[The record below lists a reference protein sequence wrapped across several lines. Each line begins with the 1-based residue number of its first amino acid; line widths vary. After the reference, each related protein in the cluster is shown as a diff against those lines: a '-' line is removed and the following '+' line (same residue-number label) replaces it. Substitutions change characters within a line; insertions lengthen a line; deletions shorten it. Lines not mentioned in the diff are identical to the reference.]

1 MSVCTTQPLTAA
13 KNASNVFCDY
23 IAAVEAADQ
32 VGLSIYTHTNTDGA
46 YLESG
51 LTHDVASVKPLY
63 RNRQAGHYDTLTNIG
78 GGLKVAREELENNGR
93 QDAYRVIVLMT
104 DGIANRPSGTAEQ
117 WAINQANLCK
127 TARIKIMAV
136 ALGLGADE
144 DLMLQMAE
152 ITGQTIY
159 RPWRGNHRRIRSS
172 ADAGISGYRSRP
184 TAQAASDELLIQPRA
199 IGFGGN
205 VRSAIGRGI

>member
-13 KNASNVFCDY
+13 KNASDVFCDY
-23 IAAVEAADQ
+23 IAAVEADDQ

-152 ITGQTIY
+152 ITGA
-159 RPWRGNHRRIRSS
+159 NDLSS
-172 ADAGISGYRSRP
+172 LAGEPSPNTKLS
-184 TAQAASDELLIQPRA
+184 
-199 IGFGGN
+199 
-205 VRSAIGRGI
+205 